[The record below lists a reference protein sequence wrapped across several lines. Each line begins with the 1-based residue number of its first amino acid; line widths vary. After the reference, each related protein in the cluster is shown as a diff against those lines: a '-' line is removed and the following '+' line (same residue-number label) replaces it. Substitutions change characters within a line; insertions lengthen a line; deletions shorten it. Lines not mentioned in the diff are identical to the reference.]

1 MEAARHDQAPPDRRL
16 DFGERDTDLLG
27 IGLLE
32 AHAGEYAGVG
42 GN

>member
-16 DFGERDTDLLG
+16 DFGERDTDLQG

-32 AHAGEYAGVG
+32 AHAGEYAGAG